1 MADDDEETSAPRQQR
16 VREGNEAVGPLYVMW
31 EDALEKLKVLNY
43 EAKYCSNLGRP
54 PFSRIHFIFPG
65 RNLSNQFDEFMD
77 ICGWLCELCS
87 GDSELFRRDPYDDPN
102 TVANKLM
109 LALRQ
114 LDCRLSF
121 PAQKLKTAYGE
132 AACSVLD
139 FLTDKA
145 LTVSKFRWGAPVYT
159 DADVVEMADTVGDD
173 ENDDIEDEVDGVG
186 EDDYYGGGGGGVQ
199 EDRLE
204 SSEVSLDG
212 SHRQIHTSAVDP
224 IHWKTELERVGPKL
238 RAKQALP
245 SNEWRAHVDMTL
257 SNKGHIESVLDET
270 QADLTGLNREISDE
284 LNKMR
289 NKERYMNNQFTAL
302 CHEYKE
308 VKTKYEALE
317 GGSAKTN
324 ETVVK
329 LTNDLAEVTERL
341 EELKE
346 NFDSRD
352 SGMHDTSPLVRIKA
366 ALQQIKAEVHEF
378 DLRLGVVSHS
388 VLAARVASTN
398 RKRMG
403 AAQNARKRR
412 NKGSRKGGGPGSS
425 KNAMYNDGEEDLLV

>member
-1 MADDDEETSAPRQQR
+1 MNSAPRQAR
-16 VREGNEAVGPLYVMW
+16 PRESTEAVGPLYIMW
-31 EDALEKLKVLNY
+31 EDSLERLKILNY
-43 EAKYCSNLGRP
+43 ESEYCMKLGRA
-54 PFSRIHFIFPG
+54 PFTRIHFIFPG

-77 ICGWLCELCS
+77 LAGWLCELCS
-87 GDSELFRRDPYDDPN
+87 GDPELFRRDPYDDPN

-132 AACSVLD
+132 AACSVMD
-139 FLTDKA
+139 FLTSKA
-145 LTVSKFRWGAPVYT
+145 LTVSRFRWGTPVYK
-159 DADVVEMADTVGDD
+159 DSDVVEMADDVEDD
-173 ENDDIEDEVDGVG
+173 LQDEIEDELDGGGVM
-186 EDDYYGGGGGGVQ
+186 EDDFYGGGSNQ
-199 EDRLE
+199 DDRME
-204 SSEVSLDG
+204 SSEVSLDS

-257 SNKGHIESVLDET
+257 NNKSRIEQVLDDT
-270 QADLTGLNREISDE
+270 QADLKGLNREISDD

-302 CHEYKE
+302 CHEFKE
-308 VKTKYEALE
+308 VKSKLE
-317 GGSAKTN
+317 GLESTSSKTN

-329 LTNDLAEVTERL
+329 LTNDLAEVTDRL

-366 ALQQIKAEVHEF
+366 ALQQIKSEIHEF

-388 VLAARVASTN
+388 VLAARVAMTN
-398 RKRMG
+398 RKRVG

-412 NKGSRKGGGPGSS
+412 QKGSRKRGPGKSS
-425 KNAMYNDGEEDLLV
+425 NVYDDDDDDMLA

>member
-1 MADDDEETSAPRQQR
+1 MNIAPRQSR
-16 VREGNEAVGPLYVMW
+16 PREGGGGAEAVGPLYILW
-31 EDALEKLKVLNY
+31 EDALEKLKILNY
-43 EAKYCSNLGRP
+43 ESEYCMKLGRA

-77 ICGWLCELCS
+77 LAGWLCELCS
-87 GDSELFRRDPYDDPN
+87 GDPELFRRDPYDDPN

-121 PAQKLKTAYGE
+121 PAQKLKTAHGE

-145 LTVSKFRWGAPVYT
+145 LAVSKFRWGTPLYK
-159 DADVVEMADTVGDD
+159 DADVVEMADPVDD
-173 ENDDIEDEVDGVG
+173 DQQDDIEDELDGG
-186 EDDYYGGGGGGVQ
+186 GAFEDDFYGGGGQ
-199 EDRLE
+199 HEDRLE

-224 IHWKTELERVGPKL
+224 IVWKTELERVGPKL

-245 SNEWRAHVDMTL
+245 SNEWRAHVDMTVT
-257 SNKGHIESVLDET
+257 NKGHIEKVLDDT
-270 QADLTGLNREISDE
+270 QADLTGLNREIAEE

-289 NKERYMNNQFTAL
+289 NKERYMNNQFTTL
-302 CHEYKE
+302 CHQYKE
-308 VKTKYEALE
+308 VKSKFEGLE
-317 GGSAKTN
+317 GASSKTN

-329 LTNDLAEVTERL
+329 LTNDLAEVTDRL

-346 NFDSRD
+346 SFDSRD

-366 ALQQIKAEVHEF
+366 ALQQIKSEIHEF
-378 DLRLGVVSHS
+378 DMRLGVVSHS
-388 VLAARVASTN
+388 VLAARVAITN
-398 RKRMG
+398 RKRAG
-403 AAQNARKRR
+403 ATQNARKRR
-412 NKGSRKGGGPGSS
+412 QKGGRKGGPGPSRSG
-425 KNAMYNDGEEDLLV
+425 MYSDGDEDLLS